1 MTEDRHTQPMPPET
15 EAWLARELAFLQDAE
30 RWMLRRAE
38 FSRRA
43 RTAALVLAAAAL
55 CGGAWVLLNSR
66 ALRG

>member
-1 MTEDRHTQPMPPET
+1 MPPET

-30 RWMLRRAE
+30 RRMLRRAE

-55 CGGAWVLLNSR
+55 CGGAWALLNSR